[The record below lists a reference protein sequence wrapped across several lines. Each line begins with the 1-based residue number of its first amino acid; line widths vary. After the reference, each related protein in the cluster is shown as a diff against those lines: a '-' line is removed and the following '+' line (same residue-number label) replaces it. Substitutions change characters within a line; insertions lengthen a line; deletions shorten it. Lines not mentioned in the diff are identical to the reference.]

1 MSIYVCFKNYIIGLY
16 NADKALSK
24 LCPTLQTACDL
35 VENWQTYSLIF
46 VEATF
51 VTLVVTE

>member
-1 MSIYVCFKNYIIGLY
+1 MCFKDYIICLH
-16 NADKALSK
+16 NTDKALSK
-24 LCPTLQTACDL
+24 LCPTLQIACDL
-35 VENWQTYSLIF
+35 VENWQRYSPIF